1 MTIHQKRNH
10 TMQNSMDTNWAVTK
24 PLTIWYTIYIYI
36 YWCWGGSIGVP
47 SYFTSCEESALGTD
61 SSWNYCLVVRYWG
74 KAPKIPEKPRASLP
88 WTIGEKSFPK
98 KKTGSGLFEILP
110 QPGAKSCSKICGLMN
125 DICVFVKGNFIYE
138 CFSFGVYKMWSKRF
152 YIRMNQNKNGRNTIR
167 NI

>member
-24 PLTIWYTIYIYI
+24 PLTYWYTIYILML
-36 YWCWGGSIGVP
+36 GGSIGVP

-98 KKTGSGLFEILP
+98 KKLG
-110 QPGAKSCSKICGLMN
+110 QDCSKSFPNPERNPVQKSAVWWMIYAFLSRETLYMSAFPLECIKCGPR
-125 DICVFVKGNFIYE
+125 DFI
-138 CFSFGVYKMWSKRF
+138 SGW
-152 YIRMNQNKNGRNTIR
+152 IRIR
-167 NI
+167 TVGIQ